1 MKTIKIAAAFVLT
14 MFLSGHV
21 MAQDQKDQLVVPLSE
36 PGKPY
41 KLNVGLMNGS
51 IKVVG
56 YEGKD
61 VVIDVTTEDRKG
73 KEKDKEKDKDQRD
86 GGSSAGMK
94 RINAGNGMDVSAQE
108 KNNSVVINSN
118 SYHGTV
124 NLVIK
129 VPQSQAT
136 MHLSAINHGDITVDN
151 VSGEFEVSNIN
162 GAVTMNNISGSAVV
176 NGLNHNIKVSFKSID
191 PKAAMAFSSL
201 NGSIDVTFPAGLKA
215 NVKLKTD
222 RGEMFT
228 DFDIDADKTQ
238 PKPTTTTKEG
248 TYRINIDNWVYGKI
262 GGGGP
267 ELMIKNMNG
276 NIYIRK
282 GKQ

>member
-1 MKTIKIAAAFVLT
+1 MKTIKIAAALVLT
-14 MFLSGHV
+14 MFLSGQV
-21 MAQDQKDQLVVPLSE
+21 MAQDQKEQLVVPLSE

-41 KLNVGLMNGS
+41 KLNVGLINGS

-61 VVIDVTTEDRKG
+61 VTIDITTEDRKG
-73 KEKDKEKDKDQRD
+73 KDRDRDRDRRD
-86 GGSSAGMK
+86 GGSSSGMK

-108 KNNSVVINSN
+108 KNNSVVINTD
-118 SYHGTV
+118 SYRGSV

-129 VPQSQAT
+129 VPQLQAT
-136 MHLSAINHGDITVDN
+136 MHLSAINDGDITVDN

-162 GAVTMNNISGSAVV
+162 GAVTMTNISGSAVV

-201 NGSIDVTFPAGLKA
+201 NGNIDVTFPAVLKA

-238 PKPTTTTKEG
+238 PKPTTTTKGG
-248 TYRINIDNWVYGKI
+248 TYRINLDSWVYGKI

-267 ELMIKNMNG
+267 ELMMKNMNG

-282 GKQ
+282 AKS